1 MGVGA
6 SCFQASAT
14 RIRNHRLPL
23 SQVRSPAVKKGRH
36 RRFEEARKLKQ
47 AGPSAFDLGLGGGE
61 SQPRSQDDE
70 YAALAEKY
78 GVVFDDEDE
87 IEAEDE
93 DDDLA

>member
-1 MGVGA
+1 
-6 SCFQASAT
+6 
-14 RIRNHRLPL
+14 
-23 SQVRSPAVKKGRH
+23 VKKGRH

-47 AGPSAFDLGLGGGE
+47 AGPSALDLGLGSGD